1 MTTTH
6 QLEPTLETLVGAF
19 DRDDAPILTIAS
31 GDAVRYRTLDAGWG
45 IEPPHLDWTE
55 RRKLPKEGADI
66 HGHCLVGP
74 LAIAGAKPGMTLA
87 IDIER
92 IVPGDYGFT
101 FAGGWPHPVNRRLGL
116 LRKTSRTLHLWQ
128 LDAAT
133 MRGRSQLGY
142 SVVLRPFMGVM
153 GCAPAEPGR
162 HSTVPP
168 RRTGGNIDLKELVAG
183 TRLYLPIEVEGA
195 LFSVGDGHAAQG
207 DGEVSVTAIECPMQE
222 VVLRFTL
229 LDEMT
234 LTFPRVWTPEG
245 WLTLGFHRN
254 LQEAC
259 NLALEG
265 MVDLIGARHAL
276 ARVDALA
283 LASVTV
289 DMRITQ
295 IVNKVRGVHA
305 FLPHN
310 AITQEN

>member
-1 MTTTH
+1 MTTH
-6 QLEPTLETLVGAF
+6 QLEPTLENLVGAF
-19 DRDDAPILTIAS
+19 DHSDAPILTIAP
-31 GDAVRYRTLDAGWG
+31 GDTVRYRTLDAGWG
-45 IEPPHLDWTE
+45 LEPPHLDWTE
-55 RRKLPKEGADI
+55 RRKVPKQGADL

-74 LAIAGAKPGMTLA
+74 IAIAGAKPGMTLA

-92 IVPGDYGFT
+92 IIPGEYGFT

-116 LRKTSRTLHLWQ
+116 LAKNSRTLHVWQ

-142 SVVLRPFMGVM
+142 SVALRPFMGVM
-153 GCAPAEPGR
+153 GCAPAEAGR
-162 HSTVPP
+162 HSTIPP
-168 RRTGGNIDLKELVAG
+168 RPTGGNIDLKELVVG

-222 VVLRFTL
+222 VVLRFSL
-229 LDEMT
+229 LEDMP
-234 LTFPRVWTPEG
+234 LAFPRAWTPTG
-245 WLTLGFHRN
+245 WLTLGFHKN

-259 NLALEG
+259 NIALEG
-265 MVDLIGARHAL
+265 MVNLIAAQYAL
-276 ARVDALA
+276 SRLDALA

-305 FLPHN
+305 FLPHD
-310 AITQEN
+310 AIQLTS